1 VIPPNAPN
9 QITPITTFTQIV
21 ICPGV
26 HAPELTQGFL
36 DGLDLFFSVR
46 PTAILF
52 PAERLPP
59 YSGPHLLAFLIH
71 YLSSS
76 PSLFSE
82 VPGLSKPSALPDSLR
97 WLASACNPQQV
108 QQAIQTPLLFI
119 SFSAGVVGAIAAAQ
133 MWQGLGGQ
141 VRAFLAL
148 DGWGVPLWGSF
159 PIHRVSHDA
168 FTHWSSALLGG
179 GSESFYA
186 DPAVSHLD
194 LWRAPQTARGWQIQ
208 NTGKTATTAA
218 EFVGCLLRWYGNGT
232 CSNGLLR
239 AGWRIYDRDTKQ
251 PS

>member
-1 VIPPNAPN
+1 MIPPNAPG
-9 QITPITTFTQIV
+9 QITTFAQIV

-36 DGLDLFFSVR
+36 DGLNLSRSVR
-46 PTAILF
+46 PAAIL

-71 YLSSS
+71 HLSSS
-76 PSLFSE
+76 PSLSSK
-82 VPGLSKPSALPDSLR
+82 VLRLSKLAAFPDSLR
-97 WLASACNPQQV
+97 WLASACNPHQV

-148 DGWGVPLWGSF
+148 DGWGVPLSGSF
-159 PIHRVSHDA
+159 PIHRLSHDA
-168 FTHWSSALLGG
+168 FTHWSSAWLGG

-194 LWRAPQTARGWQIQ
+194 LWRTPQTARGWRIQ

-218 EFVGCLLRWYGNGT
+218 EFIGWLLRRY
-232 CSNGLLR
+232 S
-239 AGWRIYDRDTKQ
+239 
-251 PS
+251 